1 MKRIAIAGGIGAGKS
16 LACDFLVKKGF
27 SVIDSDDVAHQIV
40 DPGKPAWQAIRY
52 AFGDSVLKPDQSI
65 NREFLAKIV
74 FSNDSARNRL
84 NSITHPAIGI
94 EVLNQIEA
102 CTTPAVF
109 IALPLF
115 RAEHRQI
122 FSLDSAWAVL
132 VSPEIAKLRLIDHRG
147 FSENDAQA
155 RIDTQVSNEVR
166 SSIVDKVIWNEGTP
180 AELEQSLNEAL
191 ASEDLLSG

>member
-16 LACDFLVKKGF
+16 LACDFLINKGF

-40 DPGKPAWQAIRY
+40 EPGKPAWQAIRD
-52 AFGDSVLKPDQSI
+52 AFGDSVLKSDQTI
-65 NREFLAKIV
+65 DREFLAKII

-94 EVLNQIEA
+94 EVLRQIEA

-115 RAEHRQI
+115 RVEHRQI

-132 VSPEIAKLRLIDHRG
+132 VSPEIAKKRLVEHRG

-180 AELEQSLNEAL
+180 AELEQGLNEAL
-191 ASEDLLSG
+191 ASEGLLSG

>member
-27 SVIDSDDVAHQIV
+27 NVIDSDDVAHQIV
-40 DPGKPAWQAIRY
+40 EPGKPAWQAIRD
-52 AFGDSVLKPDQSI
+52 AFGDSVLQSDQSI
-65 NREFLAKIV
+65 NREFLAKII

-115 RAEHRQI
+115 RVEHRQI

-132 VSPEIAKLRLIDHRG
+132 VSPEIAKKRLIDHRG

-180 AELEQSLNEAL
+180 AELEQGLNEAL
-191 ASEDLLSG
+191 ASEGLLSG

>member
-16 LACDFLVKKGF
+16 LTCDFIVKQGF

-40 DPGKPAWQAIRY
+40 EPGKAAWQAIRD
-52 AFGDSVLKPDQSI
+52 AFGDSVLKSDQTI
-65 NREFLAKIV
+65 DREFLAKII

-94 EVLNQIEA
+94 EIIRQIEA

-109 IALPLF
+109 IALPLY
-115 RAEHRQI
+115 RSEHRQI

-132 VSPEIAKLRLIDHRG
+132 VSPEIAKQRLVEHRG
-147 FSENDAQA
+147 FSESDAQA
-155 RIDTQVSNEVR
+155 RIDTQVSNEIR
-166 SSIVDKVIWNEGTP
+166 SSIVDRVIWNEGST
-180 AELEQSLNEAL
+180 EDLHNSVNEAL
-191 ASEDLLSG
+191 LSEGLLRG

>member
-16 LACDFLVKKGF
+16 LACDFLMKKGF
-27 SVIDSDDVAHQIV
+27 SVIDADDVAHQIIE
-40 DPGKPAWQAIRY
+40 PGKPAWQAIRD
-52 AFGDSVLKPDQSI
+52 AFGDSVLKADQTVD
-65 NREFLAKIV
+65 REFLAKII

-84 NSITHPAIGI
+84 NSITHLAIGI
-94 EVLNQIEA
+94 EVLRQIEA
-102 CTTPAVF
+102 CTTSAVF

-115 RAEHRQI
+115 RVEHRQI
-122 FSLDSAWAVL
+122 FSLDGAWAVL
-132 VSPEIAKLRLIDHRG
+132 VSPEIAKKRLVDYRG

-166 SSIVDKVIWNEGTP
+166 SAIVDKVIWNEGTP

-191 ASEDLLSG
+191 ASEGLLSG

>member
-16 LACDFLVKKGF
+16 LACDFLMKKGF
-27 SVIDSDDVAHQIV
+27 SVIDADDVAHQIIE
-40 DPGKPAWQAIRY
+40 PGKPAWQAIRD
-52 AFGDSVLKPDQSI
+52 AFGDSVLKADQTVD
-65 NREFLAKIV
+65 REFLAKII

-94 EVLNQIEA
+94 EVLRQIEA

-115 RAEHRQI
+115 RVEHRQI
-122 FSLDSAWAVL
+122 FSLDGAWAVL
-132 VSPEIAKLRLIDHRG
+132 VSPEIAKKRLVDYRG

-166 SSIVDKVIWNEGTP
+166 SAIVDKVIWNEGTP

>member
-16 LACDFLVKKGF
+16 LTCDFIVKQGF

-40 DPGKPAWQAIRY
+40 EPGKAAWQAIRD
-52 AFGDSVLKPDQSI
+52 AFGDSVLKSDQTI
-65 NREFLAKIV
+65 DREFLAKII

-94 EVLNQIEA
+94 EILRQIES

-109 IALPLF
+109 IALPLY
-115 RAEHRQI
+115 RSEHRQI

-132 VSPEIAKLRLIDHRG
+132 VSPEIAKKRLVEHRG
-147 FSENDAQA
+147 FSESDAQA
-155 RIDTQVSNEVR
+155 RIDTQVSNEIR
-166 SSIVDKVIWNEGTP
+166 SSIVDRVIWNEGST
-180 AELEQSLNEAL
+180 EDLHNSVNEAL
-191 ASEDLLSG
+191 LSEGLLRG

>member
-16 LACDFLVKKGF
+16 LTCDFIVKQGF

-40 DPGKPAWQAIRY
+40 EPGKAAWQAIRD
-52 AFGDSVLKPDQSI
+52 AFGDSILKLDQTI
-65 NREFLAKIV
+65 DREFLAKII

-94 EVLNQIEA
+94 EIIRQIEA

-109 IALPLF
+109 IALPLY
-115 RAEHRQI
+115 RSEHRQI

-132 VSPEIAKLRLIDHRG
+132 VSPEIAKKRLVEHRG
-147 FSENDAQA
+147 FSESDAQA
-155 RIDTQVSNEVR
+155 RIDTQVSNEIR
-166 SSIVDKVIWNEGTP
+166 SSIVDRVIWNEGST
-180 AELEQSLNEAL
+180 EDLHNSVNEAL
-191 ASEDLLSG
+191 LSEGLLRG

>member
-27 SVIDSDDVAHQIV
+27 NVIDSDDVSHQIV
-40 DPGKPAWQAIRY
+40 EPGKPAWQAIRD
-52 AFGDSVLKPDQSI
+52 AFGDSVLQSDQSI
-65 NREFLAKIV
+65 NREFLAKII

-115 RAEHRQI
+115 RVEHRQI

-132 VSPEIAKLRLIDHRG
+132 VSPEIAKKRLTDHRG

-180 AELEQSLNEAL
+180 AELEQGLNEAL
-191 ASEDLLSG
+191 ASEGLLSG

>member
-1 MKRIAIAGGIGAGKS
+1 MRRIAIAGGIGAGKS
-16 LACDFLVKKGF
+16 LACDFLINKGF

-40 DPGKPAWQAIRY
+40 EPGKPAWQAIRD
-52 AFGDSVLKPDQSI
+52 AFGDSVLKSDQTI
-65 NREFLAKIV
+65 DREFLAKII

-94 EVLNQIEA
+94 EVLRQIEA

-109 IALPLF
+109 IALPLY
-115 RAEHRQI
+115 RVEHRQI

-132 VSPEIAKLRLIDHRG
+132 VSPEIAKKRLIDHRG

-166 SSIVDKVIWNEGTP
+166 SSIVDTVIWNEGTP
-180 AELEQSLNEAL
+180 AELEQSLNDVL
-191 ASEDLLSG
+191 VSEGLLSG

>member
-16 LACDFLVKKGF
+16 LACDFLMKKGF
-27 SVIDSDDVAHQIV
+27 SVIDADDVAHQIIE
-40 DPGKPAWQAIRY
+40 PGKPAWQAIRD
-52 AFGDSVLKPDQSI
+52 AFGDSVLKADQTVD
-65 NREFLAKIV
+65 REFLAKII

-94 EVLNQIEA
+94 EVLRQIEA

-115 RAEHRQI
+115 RVEHRQI
-122 FSLDSAWAVL
+122 FSLDGAWAVL
-132 VSPEIAKLRLIDHRG
+132 VSPEIAKKRLVDYRG

-155 RIDTQVSNEVR
+155 RIDTRVSNEVR
-166 SSIVDKVIWNEGTP
+166 SDIVDKVIWNEGTP
-180 AELEQSLNEAL
+180 AELEQSLNDVL
-191 ASEDLLSG
+191 VSEGLLSG

>member
-16 LACDFLVKKGF
+16 LTCDFIVKQGF

-40 DPGKPAWQAIRY
+40 EPGKAAWQAIRD
-52 AFGDSVLKPDQSI
+52 AFGDSVLKSDQTI
-65 NREFLAKIV
+65 DREFLAKII

-94 EVLNQIEA
+94 EILRQIEA

-109 IALPLF
+109 IALPLY
-115 RAEHRQI
+115 RSEHRQI

-132 VSPEIAKLRLIDHRG
+132 VSPEIAKKRLVEHRG
-147 FSENDAQA
+147 FSESDAQA
-155 RIDTQVSNEVR
+155 RIDTQVSNEIR
-166 SSIVDKVIWNEGTP
+166 SSIVDRVIWNEGST
-180 AELEQSLNEAL
+180 EDLHNSVNEAL
-191 ASEDLLSG
+191 LSEGLLRG

>member
-16 LACDFLVKKGF
+16 LACEFLVKKGF

-40 DPGKPAWQAIRY
+40 EPEKPAWQAIRD
-52 AFGDSVLKPDQSI
+52 AFGDSVLKSNLTID
-65 NREFLAKIV
+65 REFLAKII

-94 EVLNQIEA
+94 EVLRQIEA

-109 IALPLF
+109 VALPLY
-115 RAEHRQI
+115 RVEHRQI

-132 VSPEIAKLRLIDHRG
+132 VSPEIAKKRLVEYRG
-147 FSENDAQA
+147 FSESDAQA
-155 RIDTQVSNEVR
+155 RIDTQVSNELR
-166 SSIVDKVIWNEGTP
+166 SSIVDRVIWNEGTP
-180 AELEQSLNEAL
+180 EELERSLNEAL
-191 ASEDLLSG
+191 LREGLLSG

>member
-40 DPGKPAWQAIRY
+40 EPGKPAWQAIGD
-52 AFGDSVLKPDQSI
+52 AFGNSVLKPDQSI

-115 RAEHRQI
+115 RVEHRQI

-132 VSPEIAKLRLIDHRG
+132 VSPEIAKKRLIDHRG

>member
-1 MKRIAIAGGIGAGKS
+1 MKRIAIAGGIGAGKA
-16 LACDFLVKKGF
+16 LACDFLMKKGF
-27 SVIDSDDVAHQIV
+27 SVIDADDVAHQIIE
-40 DPGKPAWQAIRY
+40 PGKPAWQAIRD
-52 AFGDSVLKPDQSI
+52 AFGDSVLKADQTVD
-65 NREFLAKIV
+65 REFLAKII

-94 EVLNQIEA
+94 EVLRQIEA

-115 RAEHRQI
+115 RVEHRQI
-122 FSLDSAWAVL
+122 FSLDGAWAVL
-132 VSPEIAKLRLIDHRG
+132 VSPEIAKKRLVDYRG

-166 SSIVDKVIWNEGTP
+166 SAIVDKVIWNEGTP
-180 AELEQSLNEAL
+180 AELEQSLNDVL
-191 ASEDLLSG
+191 VSEGLLSG

>member
-40 DPGKPAWQAIRY
+40 EPGKPAWQAIRD

-180 AELEQSLNEAL
+180 AELEQGLNEAL
-191 ASEDLLSG
+191 ASEGLLSG

>member
-16 LACDFLVKKGF
+16 LTCDFIVKQGF

-40 DPGKPAWQAIRY
+40 EPGKAAWQAIRD
-52 AFGDSVLKPDQSI
+52 AFGDSVLKSDQAI
-65 NREFLAKIV
+65 DREFLAKII

-94 EVLNQIEA
+94 EILRQIEA

-109 IALPLF
+109 IALPLY
-115 RAEHRQI
+115 RSEHRQI

-132 VSPEIAKLRLIDHRG
+132 VSPEIAKKRLVEHRG
-147 FSENDAQA
+147 FSESDAQA
-155 RIDTQVSNEVR
+155 RIDTQVSNEIR
-166 SSIVDKVIWNEGTP
+166 SSIVDRVIWNEGST
-180 AELEQSLNEAL
+180 EDLYNSVNEAL
-191 ASEDLLSG
+191 LSEGLLRG

>member
-16 LACDFLVKKGF
+16 LTCDFIVKQGF

-40 DPGKPAWQAIRY
+40 EPGKAAWQAIRD
-52 AFGDSVLKPDQSI
+52 AFGDSVLKSDQTI
-65 NREFLAKIV
+65 DREFLAKII

-94 EVLNQIEA
+94 EIIRQIEA

-109 IALPLF
+109 IALPLY
-115 RAEHRQI
+115 RSEHRQI

-132 VSPEIAKLRLIDHRG
+132 VSPEIAKKRLVEHRG
-147 FSENDAQA
+147 FSESDAQA
-155 RIDTQVSNEVR
+155 RIDTQVSNEIR
-166 SSIVDKVIWNEGTP
+166 SSIVDRVIWNEGST
-180 AELEQSLNEAL
+180 EDLHNSVNEAL
-191 ASEDLLSG
+191 LSEGLLRG

>member
-16 LACDFLVKKGF
+16 LACDFLVKIGF

-40 DPGKPAWQAIRY
+40 EPGKPAWQAIRD
-52 AFGDSVLKPDQSI
+52 AFGDSVLQPDQSI

-84 NSITHPAIGI
+84 NSITHPAIGL
-94 EVLNQIEA
+94 EVLRQIEA
-102 CTTPAVF
+102 CTSPAVF

-115 RAEHRQI
+115 RVEHRQI

-132 VSPEIAKLRLIDHRG
+132 VSPEIAKKRLVEHRG

-180 AELEQSLNEAL
+180 AELEQGLNEAL
-191 ASEDLLSG
+191 ASEGLLSG

>member
-16 LACDFLVKKGF
+16 LACDFLMKKGF
-27 SVIDSDDVAHQIV
+27 SVIDADDVAHQIIE
-40 DPGKPAWQAIRY
+40 PGKPAWQAIRD
-52 AFGDSVLKPDQSI
+52 AFGDSVLKADQTVD
-65 NREFLAKIV
+65 REFLAKII

-94 EVLNQIEA
+94 EVLRQIEA

-115 RAEHRQI
+115 RVEHRQI
-122 FSLDSAWAVL
+122 FSLDGAWAVL
-132 VSPEIAKLRLIDHRG
+132 VSPEIAKKRLVDYRG

-166 SSIVDKVIWNEGTP
+166 SAIVDKVIWNEGTP
-180 AELEQSLNEAL
+180 AELEQSLNDVL
-191 ASEDLLSG
+191 VSEGLLSG

>member
-16 LACDFLVKKGF
+16 LTCDFIVKLGF

-40 DPGKPAWQAIRY
+40 EPGKAAWQAIRD
-52 AFGDSVLKPDQSI
+52 AFGDSVLKSDQTI
-65 NREFLAKIV
+65 DREFLAKII

-94 EVLNQIEA
+94 EILRQIEA

-109 IALPLF
+109 IALPLY
-115 RAEHRQI
+115 RSEHRQI

-132 VSPEIAKLRLIDHRG
+132 VSPEIAKKRLVEHRG
-147 FSENDAQA
+147 FSESDAQA
-155 RIDTQVSNEVR
+155 RIDTQVSNEIR
-166 SSIVDKVIWNEGTP
+166 SSIVDRVIWNEGSTDD
-180 AELEQSLNEAL
+180 LHNSVNEAL
-191 ASEDLLSG
+191 LSEGLLRG

>member
-16 LACDFLVKKGF
+16 LACDFLEKKGF

-40 DPGKPAWQAIRY
+40 EPGKPAWQAIRD
-52 AFGDSVLKPDQSI
+52 AFGDSVLQPDQSI

-94 EVLNQIEA
+94 EVLRQIEA

-115 RAEHRQI
+115 RVEHRQI

-132 VSPEIAKLRLIDHRG
+132 VSPVIAKKRLVEHRG

-180 AELEQSLNEAL
+180 AELEQGLNEAL
-191 ASEDLLSG
+191 ASEGLLSG

>member
-40 DPGKPAWQAIRY
+40 EPGKPAWQAIRD
-52 AFGDSVLKPDQSI
+52 AFGDSVLQSDQSI
-65 NREFLAKIV
+65 NREFLAKII

-132 VSPEIAKLRLIDHRG
+132 VSPEIAKKRLIDHRG

-180 AELEQSLNEAL
+180 AELEQGLNEAL
-191 ASEDLLSG
+191 ASEGLLSG

>member
-16 LACDFLVKKGF
+16 LACDFLMKKGF
-27 SVIDSDDVAHQIV
+27 SVIDADDVAHQIIE
-40 DPGKPAWQAIRY
+40 PGKPAWQAIRD
-52 AFGDSVLKPDQSI
+52 AFGDSVLKADQTV
-65 NREFLAKIV
+65 NREFLAKII

-94 EVLNQIEA
+94 EVLRQIEA

-115 RAEHRQI
+115 RVEHRQI
-122 FSLDSAWAVL
+122 FSLDGAWAVL
-132 VSPEIAKLRLIDHRG
+132 VSPEIAKKRLVDYRG

-166 SSIVDKVIWNEGTP
+166 SAIVDKVIWNEGTP
-180 AELEQSLNEAL
+180 AELEQSLNDVL
-191 ASEDLLSG
+191 VSEGLLSG

>member
-16 LACDFLVKKGF
+16 LACDFLVKIGF

-40 DPGKPAWQAIRY
+40 EPGKPAWQAIRD
-52 AFGDSVLKPDQSI
+52 AFGDSVLQPDQSI

-84 NSITHPAIGI
+84 NSITHPAIGF
-94 EVLNQIEA
+94 EVLRQIEA

-115 RAEHRQI
+115 RVEHRQI

-132 VSPEIAKLRLIDHRG
+132 VSPEIAKKRLVEHRG

-180 AELEQSLNEAL
+180 AELEQGLNEAL
-191 ASEDLLSG
+191 ASEGLLSG

>member
-16 LACDFLVKKGF
+16 LTCEFIVKQGF

-40 DPGKPAWQAIRY
+40 EPGKAAWQAIRD
-52 AFGDSVLKPDQSI
+52 AFGDSVLKSDQTI
-65 NREFLAKIV
+65 DRDFLAKII

-94 EVLNQIEA
+94 EILRQIEA

-109 IALPLF
+109 IALPLY
-115 RAEHRQI
+115 RNEHRQI

-132 VSPEIAKLRLIDHRG
+132 VSPEIAKKRLVEHRG
-147 FSENDAQA
+147 FSESDAQA
-155 RIDTQVSNEVR
+155 RIDTQVSNEIR
-166 SSIVDKVIWNEGTP
+166 SSIVDRVIWNEGST
-180 AELEQSLNEAL
+180 EDLHNSVNEAL
-191 ASEDLLSG
+191 LSEGLLRG

>member
-40 DPGKPAWQAIRY
+40 EPGKPAWQAIRD

-132 VSPEIAKLRLIDHRG
+132 VSPEIAKKRLVEHRG

-180 AELEQSLNEAL
+180 AELEQGLNEAL
-191 ASEDLLSG
+191 ASEGLLSG